1 MAGGCIGTGERM
13 SIEDGPGDPH
23 ALTRF
28 VLAQE
33 QTFRQALGEIG
44 EGRKRSHWM
53 WFVFPQFEGLGLS
66 PKSRQYAIRSLQ
78 EAKAYLAHPI
88 LGPRLIACCDVLLQV
103 QGRTAHEIFGAPD
116 DQKLQS
122 CATLFGAVSAP
133 ASIFDQILSKYFSG
147 QRDAR
152 TLSLLALATTPGP
165 S

>member
-1 MAGGCIGTGERM
+1 MAAGCIGTGERM
-13 SIEDGPGDPH
+13 SIEGGPGDPH

-33 QTFRQALGEIG
+33 HTFRQALAEIG

-66 PKSRQYAIRSLQ
+66 PTSRQYAIRSLE

-103 QGRTAHEIFGAPD
+103 RGRTAHEIFGAPD

-122 CATLFGAVSAP
+122 CATLFGAISGP
-133 ASIFDQILSKYFSG
+133 GSIFDQLLSKYFSG

-152 TLSLLALATTPGP
+152 TLRLLAMTTPGA